1 MAGSHASVIGAHCGK
16 RKATRARTTEPGVS
30 LPAGQT
36 GAANMFSDL
45 TPVKR
50 SELRERLIARK
61 VRSDEAAGVDMTVF
75 ERLPENLLRQQAELG
90 VEAAE
95 RELARRIGRTHR

>member
-1 MAGSHASVIGAHCGK
+1 M
-16 RKATRARTTEPGVS
+16 
-30 LPAGQT
+30 L
-36 GAANMFSDL
+36 SDFDL
-45 TPVKR
+45 APVKR

-61 VRSDEAAGVDMTVF
+61 IRRDEAAGIDMTVF

-95 RELARRIGRTHR
+95 RELARRNGRHG